1 MEATQCFYKSRIYS
15 LIIKI
20 LSTTIGNMIPVI
32 LSGGSGTRLWPVSRE
47 SYPKQFC
54 EFFDKSFLRSSIE
67 RVRELGEPWV
77 VTLSSM
83 AELTKRALVESGFNP
98 NSVVLEPMAKNTA
111 PAIALMC
118 HVLQSKGLEKE
129 IVGIF
134 PADHYMSKPEV
145 LIEALKLAQKEAAD
159 RKVVTLGISPS
170 HAATGYGYIELE
182 AKPKSQQ
189 SLASYP
195 VRAFIE
201 KPKKE
206 AAQKMV
212 VEKRFF
218 WNAGLFVFRVDHMIE
233 LFKSHLPQVWSKIS
247 EVKPDFSNAAY
258 VYANIQPISLD
269 YGIMEKSKDLVCIPC
284 DLGWSDVGSWDEV
297 ARLSEE
303 VPTDSQAQVFLSEAD
318 NNFVYSTRPKVIGLA
333 NVNDIIVID
342 TPDAL
347 LVTRKG
353 ESQQVKGLVEKM
365 RHEKVI
371 ETSEHAFVMANWGKI
386 ETMDE
391 NRDFKIAKL
400 TIDANSE
407 AMLAPARYMVL
418 KGEVE
423 ITNNKY
429 GASSHITVDTPT
441 VMVNRSA
448 HKAVLIE
455 VTLKRG

>member
-1 MEATQCFYKSRIYS
+1 MRD
-15 LIIKI
+15 
-20 LSTTIGNMIPVI
+20 MIPVI

-67 RVRELGEPWV
+67 RVRELGAPWI

-83 AELTKRALVESGFNP
+83 AELTKRSLSESGFDP
-98 NSVVLEPMAKNTA
+98 NAVILEPMGKNTA

-118 HVLQSKGLEKE
+118 HVLQMKGLGNE

-134 PADHYMSKPEV
+134 PADHYMSKPEI
-145 LIEALKLAQKEAAD
+145 LLEALKIAQKEAETN
-159 RKVVTLGISPS
+159 KVVTLGISPS
-170 HAATGYGYIELE
+170 HAATGYGYIELD
-182 AKPKSQQ
+182 AKPGAKQ
-189 SLASYP
+189 SLASYA
-195 VRAFIE
+195 VRAFVE
-201 KPKKE
+201 KPNKASAE
-206 AAQKMV
+206 KMLH
-212 VEKRFF
+212 EKRFF
-218 WNAGLFVFRVDHMIE
+218 WNAGLFVFRVDHMVE
-233 LFKSHLPQVWSKIS
+233 LFKIHLPQIWAKIT
-247 EVKPDFSNAAY
+247 EIRADFSNAAY

-269 YGIMEKSKDLVCIPC
+269 YGIMEKAKDLVCIPC

-303 VPTDSQAQVFLSEAD
+303 APTDSQAQVFLNEAE
-318 NNFVYSTRPKVIGLA
+318 NNFVYSTRAKVVGLA
-333 NVNDIIVID
+333 NVNDLIVID

-365 RHEKVI
+365 RQEKVI
-371 ETSEHAFVMANWGKI
+371 ETSEHAFVLATWGKI

-423 ITNNKY
+423 ITQKKY
-429 GASSHITVDTPT
+429 EASSLVELETAATA
-441 VMVNRSA
+441 VNRSA
-448 HKAVLIE
+448 QKAVLIE
-455 VTLKRG
+455 VVLKRG